1 VPNLAQKMVLVAL
14 LLSGGNAF
22 AQANPQ
28 LKVSCGPDSAIT
40 AHSTLDQLVVKF
52 GRGNVRK
59 QQVEIGEGETREG
72 IVIFPGVS
80 DKEIAVLPSTT
91 NEPMYVVL
99 RGQRSQ
105 WVTAGGITLGSGLK
119 ELEQLNG
126 KPFLLT
132 GFDWDYSGTVVDWQ
146 GGKLQPSE
154 GCVFQ
159 PRLDYG
165 SRDGSSEEENKAA
178 VQVIGDRD
186 YSSSLPAMQALNPKV
201 YEIVIT
207 FYK

>member
-1 VPNLAQKMVLVAL
+1 VPNLRQTTVLATL
-14 LLSGGNAF
+14 LLLVGDAF

-28 LKVSCGPDSAIT
+28 LKASCDSDSAIN
-40 AHSTLDQLVVKF
+40 AHSTLDQLVQKF
-52 GRGNVRK
+52 GRANVRK

-80 DKEIAVLPSTT
+80 DKEIEVLPSTT
-91 NEPMYVVL
+91 NEPMYVIL

-105 WVTAGGITLGSGLK
+105 WVTASGITLGSKLK
-119 ELEQLNG
+119 EIERLNG

-132 GFDWDYSGTVVDWQ
+132 GFDWDYSGTIVDWQ

-154 GCVFQ
+154 GCAFQ

-165 SRDGSSEEENKAA
+165 HNGSSEEENEIGL
-178 VQVIGDRD
+178 QVIGDRD
-186 YSSSLPAMQALNPKV
+186 YSSSHPAMQALNPKV

-207 FYK
+207 FHK